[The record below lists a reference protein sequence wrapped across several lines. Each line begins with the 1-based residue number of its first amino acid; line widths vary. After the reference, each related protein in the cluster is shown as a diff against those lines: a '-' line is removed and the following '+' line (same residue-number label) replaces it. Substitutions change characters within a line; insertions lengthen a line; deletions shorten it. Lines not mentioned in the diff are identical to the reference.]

1 MYCRKCL
8 KKGKKINM
16 NVELVEQ
23 CYICPECK
31 NIVIWA
37 TNTGYYD
44 LEEYKKK

>member
-16 NVELVEQ
+16 NVEIVEQ

-31 NIVIWA
+31 NIVIWSKE
-37 TNTGYYD
+37 GD
-44 LEEYKKK
+44 DFIKEEK